1 MSTRQAEDILKHTFK
16 QLEKMLDDVRRQESL
31 SRQPPKPVQE
41 TKNNRK
47 SVTGGSEKKKT

>member
-31 SRQPPKPVQE
+31 SRQPPRSVQE
-41 TKNNRK
+41 RKNNKR
-47 SVTGGSEKKKT
+47 VTDESEKKKT